1 MRVLNKVVIITGAA
15 SGIGK
20 ATAELFAEEGAT
32 VVIADIATSFGEDV
46 ASAIRQKGRKAVFHG
61 VDVADTLQMNDM
73 VKQVYEQYGQI
84 DVMFNNAGL
93 PMAFT
98 PIEEVDD
105 SYFEKIMA
113 VNVKGVFA
121 GSRAVVPYMKRGKGG
136 VILATASTAGVRPRP
151 GVNVYAASKGAVIAL
166 TKSLALE
173 LAPFNIRVNCI
184 NPVATD
190 TPMLNKFIGSG
201 DIVQGRESLRKTIPL
216 GRIARPI
223 DLAHAVLFLASEEAS
238 MITGVDLEV
247 DGGRCI

>member
-32 VVIADIATSFGEDV
+32 VVIADLSTSLGEDV
-46 ASAIRQKGRKAVFHG
+46 ASTIRQQGGKAVFHG
-61 VDVADTLQMNDM
+61 IDVTDTLQMNDM

-84 DVMFNNAGL
+84 DIMYNNAGL

-105 SYFEKIMA
+105 SYFDKIMA

-151 GVNVYAASKGAVIAL
+151 GVNVYAASKGAVIAF

-184 NPVATD
+184 NPVAAD

-216 GRIARPI
+216 GRLAHPM
-223 DLAHAVLFLASEEAS
+223 DLAHAALFLASDEAS